1 MSDPREGDREVEHAD
16 ELLAE
21 QGAGPT
27 TEQQESPGEAGDL
40 LPGVEGEGG
49 SFLR

>member
-1 MSDPREGDREVEHAD
+1 MSDDRDDQREVERAD
-16 ELLAE
+16 ELLAG
-21 QGAGPT
+21 QGAGST
-27 TEQQESPGEAGDL
+27 TEQQEGHGEAGDL